1 MKIEKW
7 QEIKQVPEK
16 LPKSPFPAWLSFI
29 LLGWF
34 RRRSFNRQKI
44 VAQAGIRTGL
54 TVLEIG
60 CGPGFFTETIAKNV
74 GPQGLVIAQDVQRKM
89 LEKLQRRMGSF
100 PVKENIQLLLA
111 DAAKTELPS
120 ESIDVI
126 FAVNVF
132 EEIAK
137 EGRVEQ
143 TAKEAYR
150 LLKSG
155 GHLYF
160 GEHRVPEMRINK
172 IFTALSQ
179 AGFQEENLAEKHFF
193 YTAVFKKP
201 V

>member
-7 QEIKQVPEK
+7 QGIKQIPDQ

-44 VAQAGIRTGL
+44 LTQASIKPGQ

-60 CGPGFFTETIAKNV
+60 CGPGFFTEVIAQNV

-89 LEKLQRRMGSF
+89 LEKLQRRMSSF
-100 PVKENIQLLLA
+100 PVKENIQLLLV
-111 DAAKTELPS
+111 DAAKTHLPS
-120 ESIDVI
+120 ASIDII

-150 LLKSG
+150 LLKPG

-160 GEHRVPEMRINK
+160 GEHRVPEATINT
-172 IFTALSQ
+172 IITALKQ
-179 AGFQEENLAEKHFF
+179 AGFQQESLHEKHFF
-193 YTAVFKKP
+193 YAAIFKKA
-201 V
+201 